1 MGSEPASAAVSSGD
15 SRGGTA
21 WRGLQLALAATDAVS
36 LRVASS
42 RGREEAARGRLL
54 GRLHEM
60 HGLPEKIAQLM
71 TLGDLSKPGTA
82 ALDQESARPPLGVAR
97 VHELLREEL
106 GGGRPMPDS
115 PIWAPS
121 ACPRPWARSIAAP
134 WMTARPSP

>member
-15 SRGGTA
+15 RRGGTA
-21 WRGLQLALAATDAVS
+21 WRVLQLALAATDAVS

-71 TLGDLSKPGTA
+71 TLGDLSKPRMP
-82 ALDQESARPPLGVAR
+82 ALDQESARPAWENSFPTMSP
-97 VHELLREEL
+97 
-106 GGGRPMPDS
+106 GR
-115 PIWAPS
+115 
-121 ACPRPWARSIAAP
+121 RSS
-134 WMTARPSP
+134 RG